1 MIRFIFFL
9 IIGSVVF
16 FILRVV
22 LNVMKGMSSQTG
34 VKKDVRTPPKK
45 QESLDKSNV
54 KEADFEDI
62 NNK

>member
-1 MIRFIFFL
+1 MIRFIFFV

-22 LNVMKGMSSQTG
+22 LNVMKGMSPQKG
-34 VKKDVRTPPKK
+34 VKKDVQTPPKK

-54 KEADFEDI
+54 KDADFEDI